1 MNDNSSRFIKF
12 LSLQFC
18 EKKRT
23 LAGGRIRYILFGY
36 VLKRYIN
43 IEYWPDKDYIV
54 NMEAN
59 VLSFL
64 KSILFLIFHF
74 YRTRASLRKFSELLQ
89 QWSWTERNVSG
100 FSALEH
106 CSRPSESKM
115 CEVLNISPRKL
126 GIEMKFCL
134 YREKANSTFVSRM

>member
-59 VLSFL
+59 ALSFKKNL
-64 KSILFLIFHF
+64 YLIFHC
-74 YRTRASLRKFSELLQ
+74 YRTRASLRKYSELLQ
-89 QWSWTERNVSG
+89 Q
-100 FSALEH
+100 
-106 CSRPSESKM
+106 
-115 CEVLNISPRKL
+115 
-126 GIEMKFCL
+126 
-134 YREKANSTFVSRM
+134 

>member
-64 KSILFLIFHF
+64 KSILYLIFHF
-74 YRTRASLRKFSELLQ
+74 YRTRASLRKYSELLQ
-89 QWSWTERNVSG
+89 QWSWAERIFQRLSTAAARLKAKCVKCLTSHRG
-100 FSALEH
+100 SLAL
-106 CSRPSESKM
+106 K
-115 CEVLNISPRKL
+115 
-126 GIEMKFCL
+126 
-134 YREKANSTFVSRM
+134 

>member
-64 KSILFLIFHF
+64 KSILYLIFHL
-74 YRTRASLRKFSELLQ
+74 YRTRASLRKYSELLQ
-89 QWSWTERNVSG
+89 QWSWAERIFQRLST
-100 FSALEH
+100 A
-106 CSRPSESKM
+106 SRPSESKM
-115 CEVLNISPRKL
+115 CEVLNVTPRKS